1 MPLFFFLSGLLC
13 KRELSKESIKY
24 DLRYL
29 ILPYFTYGIIFIVF
43 GLIRLRIID
52 FVFMFNKL
60 EALFYGFDAGI
71 GPIWFLPA
79 LFFCKQ
85 LFLLVKLLKHHC
97 LIVYYLFLV
106 LSFLPAYFI
115 SCSKLNFPFFI
126 DSALCGLPFFFI
138 GNESFR
144 FLMKLSS
151 YKVYFRTCFAC
162 LGFLIS
168 IPLCFLN
175 GYVIFADCIIGKS
188 VLLYYINAFALL
200 FSVILFSTVISKI
213 RYNLVTVVSYGSMVV
228 LGFHGIFLTLFN
240 YYLPL
245 LLGMEPS
252 TYSII
257 YGLLFSIITII
268 LCYIL
273 IILIDGKCLFLFG
286 LKV

>member
-1 MPLFFFLSGLLC
+1 MGRLGKVYLYVFGCSWALSYSRGRTICITVYIFFPYATFFFLSGLLC

-144 FLMKLSS
+144 FLRKLSG

-162 LGFLIS
+162 
-168 IPLCFLN
+168 
-175 GYVIFADCIIGKS
+175 
-188 VLLYYINAFALL
+188 
-200 FSVILFSTVISKI
+200 
-213 RYNLVTVVSYGSMVV
+213 

-257 YGLLFSIITII
+257 YGLLFSIIRII